1 MLQFGFVL
9 VSTPDIKTY
18 WVVDHS
24 SGDGRAMRGGGAG
37 SWGVTTQVTYKV
49 HPNVPINAVFLSM
62 NFSEPEQTYD
72 LVGNISAI
80 APKLMDLGI
89 GGELIIRPTQVDYFA
104 VLPGHNLS
112 VLQLAVKPVTDL
124 LPNGTATFAT
134 YPTYR
139 DFFNV
144 TYGVSNEV

>member
-1 MLQFGFVL
+1 MSIHDVE
-9 VSTPDIKTY
+9 TY
-18 WVVDHS
+18 WVADNS

-49 HPNVPINAVFLSM
+49 HPNVPINAAFLSM
-62 NFSEPEQTYD
+62 SFTEPEQTYD

-80 APKLMDLGI
+80 APNLMNLGI
-89 GGELIIRPTQVDYFA
+89 GGELIISPTKVKYFA
-104 VLPGHNLS
+104 VLPGSNLS
-112 VLQLAVKPVTDL
+112 VLQLAIKPVTDL
-124 LPNGTATFAT
+124 LPNGTVTFAT